1 MHLNISQA
9 ERNKE
14 TCAEF
19 NHLDINAG
27 ASVTDRLNVE
37 LRELTVATLLR
48 SVVTEEGGNGDK
60 SYRLW
65 RAAHAVLDVGAQD
78 ASGRLWSE

>member
-1 MHLNISQA
+1 VHLNISEA
-9 ERNKE
+9 DRNKE

-19 NHLDINAG
+19 DHLNIDAR

-48 SVVTEEGGNGDK
+48 SVMTEEGGNGDK
-60 SYRLW
+60 SDRLW

-78 ASGRLWSE
+78 ASGRLWPE